1 MAPAR
6 RSLFFA
12 SSKSARPPALPRSRE
27 QAAFDASGRQI
38 AAGKRGAIPADL
50 AGILDRL
57 GYTAEA
63 WLGTMARGGAMLG
76 TALGAP
82 AVRHTFA
89 TRTGISWCADS
100 SGLWVP

>member
-1 MAPAR
+1 
-6 RSLFFA
+6 
-12 SSKSARPPALPRSRE
+12 
-27 QAAFDASGRQI
+27 
-38 AAGKRGAIPADL
+38 
-50 AGILDRL
+50 
-57 GYTAEA
+57 
-63 WLGTMARGGAMLG
+63 MARGGAMLG